1 LVNSLLQL
9 RGEKPLYW
17 TETSTPSFSVDPTW
31 SILEQASPIRSSLS
45 SLNMSFR
52 SHLVSSIAVGLVVGC
67 GQPDDSA
74 GIGSLAQ
81 PIVNGERTDA
91 TDDAVVY
98 VYTDVPGTPEDLSCS
113 GTLIA
118 PNLVATALHCVTN
131 KNLDYFSCNPDGS
144 VDENVQG
151 GGTIG
156 ALVPAASIQ
165 IFAGGTVGDEPAALG
180 TQIFST
186 RSTQVCRNDFALVVL
201 DRSLDLPVASVRLEG
216 AVAWGDYVR
225 VLGYGQTEK
234 REDDTYRYVREEVR
248 IVDVGPDSDG
258 DATRTA
264 APRTFVV
271 GEGPCHGDSGGPAF
285 SEATGALLGVYS
297 LSGALDCEQLGVRNV
312 YTRLQPFSQ
321 LVLDAFEAAGA
332 EPILEAGTA
341 APAST
346 EADSG
351 CTLAR
356 VGQSPSWKAAW
367 LLTLGLVGLRRA
379 RRA

>member
-1 LVNSLLQL
+1 MPFRFHFVSLV
-9 RGEKPLYW
+9 
-17 TETSTPSFSVDPTW
+17 
-31 SILEQASPIRSSLS
+31 
-45 SLNMSFR
+45 
-52 SHLVSSIAVGLVVGC
+52 AVGLLVAC
-67 GQPDDSA
+67 GQSDGAA

-98 VYTDVPGTPEDLSCS
+98 VYTDVPGTSEDLFCS

-118 PNLVATALHCVTN
+118 PNLIATALHCVTN
-131 KNLDYFSCNPDGS
+131 KDLGHFSCKPDGS
-144 VDENVQG
+144 VEENMQG
-151 GGTIG
+151 DGTIG
-156 ALVPAASIQ
+156 NLVPPANVK
-165 IFAGGTVGDEPAALG
+165 IFAGGTVGDEPAAFG
-180 TQIFST
+180 AQIFST
-186 RSTQVCRNDFALVVL
+186 RSTQACRNDFALVVL
-201 DRSLDLPVASVRLEG
+201 DRPLDLPLASVRLTG
-216 AVAWGDYVR
+216 SVAWGDYVR

-234 REDDTYRYVREEVR
+234 REDDTYRYVREALRV
-248 IVDVGPDSDG
+248 VDIGPDSDG

-285 SEATGALLGVYS
+285 SEETGALLGVYS

-312 YTRLQPFSQ
+312 YTRLQPFSE
-321 LVLDAFEAAGA
+321 LVLDAFDAAGA

-341 APAST
+341 APASG

-356 VGQSPSWKAAW
+356 AGQRPGWQAGW
-367 LLTLGLVGLRRA
+367 LLALGLAGLRRA
-379 RRA
+379 RRRA